1 MESKLCKVL
10 ILLVII
16 SVTFVFS
23 AYSRTTLGVALE
35 KNFTESNL
43 WYGGYLRTGR
53 LLAFELAGMVPSS
66 PASSTIQAFTYLL
79 LDLELASFSGCNSVE
94 MYIGASPDITVDL
107 ASPSFHLSSSTA
119 YGKSGIQI
127 NIGMFAFQFQGVAK
141 FKFTGEIDGLIA
153 GMGAGLA
160 F

>member
-1 MESKLCKVL
+1 MESKAFKVL
-10 ILLVII
+10 ILLLVI
-16 SVTFVFS
+16 SVTFGFS

-35 KNFTESNL
+35 KNFTQSNV

-53 LLAFELAGMVPSS
+53 LLAFELGGMTPTSTS
-66 PASSTIQAFTYLL
+66 SSTLQAFTYLL
-79 LDLELASFSGCNSVE
+79 LDLQLASFGGCNGME
-94 MYIGASPDITVDL
+94 MYIGASPDISVDL

-127 NIGMFAFQFQGVAK
+127 NVGMFAFQFQGVAK
-141 FKFTGEIDGLIA
+141 FKFTGEIEDLIA
-153 GMGAGLA
+153 GMGAGFA